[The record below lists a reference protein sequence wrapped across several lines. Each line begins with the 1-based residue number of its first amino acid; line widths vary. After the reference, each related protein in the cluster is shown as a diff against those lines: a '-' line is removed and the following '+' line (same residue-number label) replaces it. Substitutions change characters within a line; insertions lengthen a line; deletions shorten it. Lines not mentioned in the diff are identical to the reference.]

1 MMTDKITEI
10 EEKLKAH
17 KKEITELEA
26 ALVKAKQES
35 PDQQLARTL
44 HTMLCGW
51 NHTDGCGW
59 FYEMKNKEDDWNGHE
74 HGEYLKK
81 ANMLI
86 RRCQKEGIEVDKVM
100 EVYKMVKDL

>member
-1 MMTDKITEI
+1 MTDKITEI
-10 EEKLKAH
+10 EEKLKAR
-17 KKEITELEA
+17 KKEIAELEA
-26 ALVKAKQES
+26 ALVRAKQES

-59 FYEMKNKEDDWNGHE
+59 FYEMKNKEDDWTGWA

-81 ANMLI
+81 ANMLAH
-86 RRCQKEGIEVDKVM
+86 RCQKEGIEVAKAL
-100 EVYKMVKDL
+100 EVYKMVKGL